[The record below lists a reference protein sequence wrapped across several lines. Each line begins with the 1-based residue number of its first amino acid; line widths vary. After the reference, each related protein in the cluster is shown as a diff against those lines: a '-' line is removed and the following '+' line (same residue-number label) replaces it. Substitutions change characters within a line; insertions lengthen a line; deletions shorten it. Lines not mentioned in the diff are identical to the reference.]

1 MAVGTLHLIDEKVLV
16 EPANIVAVV
25 IGHHGEA
32 LVLRQY
38 VMEPLMVTAGKLH
51 RVTLRLI
58 IGRVTID
65 RGLRIIMGGDDALEI
80 LILQRYILQAVRTLP
95 NIPKK
100 SLYIA
105 GAHTIAVAVAVIA
118 VSLQLV
124 DSGGAAHIR
133 QLRTALQQPLDL
145 LRLRRWE
152 HLLRQLQLLIQIQL
166 CEVLALQLSAQHIKL
181 VAGIDRKKT
190 QFFRQGH
197 RAVLD
202 AEKQVIQVVV
212 QVVIYLQ
219 APLRHGG
226 IQRDDT
232 AAAKHIHQCS
242 IVDR

>member
-1 MAVGTLHLIDEKVLV
+1 
-16 EPANIVAVV
+16 
-25 IGHHGEA
+25 
-32 LVLRQY
+32 
-38 VMEPLMVTAGKLH
+38 MVTAGKLH

-58 IGRVTID
+58 IGRVTVD

-80 LILQRYILQAVRTLP
+80 LVLQHHILQAVRTLP

-124 DSGGAAHIR
+124 DSGGTAHIR

-152 HLLRQLQLLIQIQL
+152 HLLCQLQLLIQIHL
-166 CEVLALQLSAQHIKL
+166 CKVLALQLSAQHIKL
-181 VAGIDRKKT
+181 VAGIDREKA
-190 QFFRQGH
+190 QFLRQGH

-232 AAAKHIHQCS
+232 AAAKHIHQCF
-242 IVDR
+242 IVDRQEHLYGPHKLALTAHPRHELYQAVTHQISPAHAPVRR

>member
-1 MAVGTLHLIDEKVLV
+1 
-16 EPANIVAVV
+16 
-25 IGHHGEA
+25 
-32 LVLRQY
+32 
-38 VMEPLMVTAGKLH
+38 MVTAGKLH

-65 RGLRIIMGGDDALEI
+65 RGLRVIMGGDDALEI
-80 LILQRYILQAVRTLP
+80 LIFQHHILQAVRTLP

-100 SLYIA
+100 PLYIA

-124 DSGGAAHIR
+124 DSGGTAHIR

-152 HLLRQLQLLIQIQL
+152 HLLRQLQFLIQIQL
-166 CEVLALQLSAQHIKL
+166 CEVLALHLSAQHIKFIT
-181 VAGIDRKKT
+181 GIDGEKA

-202 AEKQVIQVVV
+202 TEKQVIQVVV

-232 AAAKHIHQCS
+232 AAAKHIHQCF
-242 IVDR
+242 IVDRQEHLYGPHKLSLTAHPRHELYQAVTHQISPTHAPVRR

>member
-1 MAVGTLHLIDEKVLV
+1 
-16 EPANIVAVV
+16 
-25 IGHHGEA
+25 
-32 LVLRQY
+32 
-38 VMEPLMVTAGKLH
+38 MVTAGKLH

-80 LILQRYILQAVRTLP
+80 LILQRYILQAERTLP

-100 SLYIA
+100 PLYIA
-105 GAHTIAVAVAVIA
+105 GAHTIAVTVAVIA

-152 HLLRQLQLLIQIQL
+152 HLLCQLQLLIQIQL

-181 VAGIDRKKT
+181 ITGIDREKA
-190 QFFRQGH
+190 QFFRQSH
-197 RAVLD
+197 RAVLN

-232 AAAKHIHQCS
+232 AAAKHIHQCF
-242 IVDR
+242 IVDGQQHLYGPHKLSLTAHPRHKLYQAVTHQISPTHAPVRR

>member
-1 MAVGTLHLIDEKVLV
+1 MI
-16 EPANIVAVV
+16 
-25 IGHHGEA
+25 
-32 LVLRQY
+32 
-38 VMEPLMVTAGKLH
+38 TAGKLH

-58 IGRVTID
+58 IGRVTVD

-105 GAHTIAVAVAVIA
+105 GAHAVAVAVAVIA

-152 HLLRQLQLLIQIQL
+152 HLLRQLQLLIQIHL
-166 CEVLALQLSAQHIKL
+166 CKVLALQLSAQHIKL
-181 VAGIDRKKT
+181 ITGIDGEKA

-202 AEKQVIQVVV
+202 TEKQVIQVVV

-232 AAAKHIHQCS
+232 AAAKHIHQCF
-242 IVDR
+242 IVDRQEHLYGPHKLSLTAHPRHELYQAVTHQISPTHAPVRR